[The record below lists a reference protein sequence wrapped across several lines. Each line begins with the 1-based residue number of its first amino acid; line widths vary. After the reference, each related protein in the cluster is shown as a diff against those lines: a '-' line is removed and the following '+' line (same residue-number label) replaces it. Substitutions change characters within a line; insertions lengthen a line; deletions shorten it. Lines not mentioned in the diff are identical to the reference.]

1 MRIRKVPGN
10 IQIKVRISDY
20 NILINPIHGN
30 NWLWCAWYICIIMLI
45 SICAIFHVM
54 NLKVI
59 KWFDYLWMSQKN
71 SDEDKSIN
79 CLPGI
84 PLKKWFKKYV
94 YGNYFCR
101 ESISF
106 QCFFFFQTPIWN
118 RVSHVFQTHIR
129 VNVCPPVQRFCDS
142 HILHPDPTYP
152 NFSFSVFYIFKPKVC
167 SHIRPVRRCLC
178 IIFAYQL
185 WRWL

>member
-1 MRIRKVPGN
+1 
-10 IQIKVRISDY
+10 
-20 NILINPIHGN
+20 
-30 NWLWCAWYICIIMLI
+30 MLI

-84 PLKKWFKKYV
+84 PLKKSSIK
-94 YGNYFCR
+94 NDLRNMCMAIFCR

-106 QCFFFFQTPIWN
+106 QCCL
-118 RVSHVFQTHIR
+118 VFSKLLFETM
-129 VNVCPPVQRFCDS
+129 S
-142 HILHPDPTYP
+142 LM
-152 NFSFSVFYIFKPKVC
+152 FSKLIFV
-167 SHIRPVRRCLC
+167 
-178 IIFAYQL
+178 
-185 WRWL
+185 